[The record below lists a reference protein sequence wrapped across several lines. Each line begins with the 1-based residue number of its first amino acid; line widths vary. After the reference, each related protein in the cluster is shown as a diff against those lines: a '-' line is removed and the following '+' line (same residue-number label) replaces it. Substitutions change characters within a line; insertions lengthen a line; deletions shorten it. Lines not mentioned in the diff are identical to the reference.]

1 MLRIYADISLEI
13 KSWHFPFLEIN
24 IFNSLFTVL
33 KRVQMPARWV
43 YTSTAIQ
50 LISFHGSLMYT
61 NMLSKVLHCVMEN
74 KNLMQ
79 HNRIIL
85 MRI

>member
-1 MLRIYADISLEI
+1 MAL
-13 KSWHFPFLEIN
+13 
-24 IFNSLFTVL
+24 
-33 KRVQMPARWV
+33 
-43 YTSTAIQ
+43 
-50 LISFHGSLMYT
+50 HGSLMYT